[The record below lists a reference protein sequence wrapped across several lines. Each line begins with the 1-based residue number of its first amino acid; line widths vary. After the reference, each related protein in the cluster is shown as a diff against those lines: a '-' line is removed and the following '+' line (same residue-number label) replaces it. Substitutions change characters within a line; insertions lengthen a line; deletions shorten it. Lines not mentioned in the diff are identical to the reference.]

1 MSRTNHKPSLLVFQ
15 ILVKLFSLITITHSF
30 QNPYQIRKCAELY
43 SQDGFGGLKLEMKD
57 QDHSLNL
64 ADNHQV
70 SNGWN
75 TTGSIKIESGC
86 SMSLCNDTYFE
97 GECKPLTAG
106 SHGSSQLSK
115 ALGFAIVSAQCT
127 CERECK
133 CSDIFVKK
141 ASCARAYLK
150 GGCRT
155 CNSDYADLRNASEVF
170 QEEFVG
176 KIEAFRLR
184 KGCKLKLYSETHF
197 EDQIAVITNET
208 VEDFKG
214 DFNSF
219 QCECNNRE
227 YVPQVRPPRPSH
239 FPPLV
244 TIPNTVKEIYSM
256 LNDPNYK
263 QHIGLKSAI
272 KSRSKGRSLKNAYIL
287 LLGTTGSGKSSAIN
301 LLFDNPTITKTGDY
315 VSTTTDILEFRV
327 KMPIDELGLEN
338 TELRVIDT
346 PGLGDTRGVQHD
358 AKFLAT
364 LDSYLS
370 THEELKDRKP
380 NAVLVFH
387 NFNDNRFAGEG
398 SRYVKMMRGFDSF
411 RERLTDSTY
420 SNVIH
425 VLTFYSGADKQVR
438 RRPTERINTFRK
450 VIQEYTTLPR
460 PTIITL
466 AENKGSEN
474 SLPMVNGYYRLDN
487 NDYYPRNLFEQ
498 LEVITKNGEDP
509 IGLGVFRAA
518 FRDPQDFKVSN
529 STFKLTDNDG
539 DKVQHYLRIVSNA
552 YLDIKKTEVSQYL
565 ERIWE
570 DEVPGELKK
579 KYTNSLQYL
588 QNALHMRHI
597 TTKED
602 VPKTTTNILKLL
614 TALKHDPVTRMLLD
628 KAFGIK
634 PPIFPQNPIAGH
646 CYNIFTDAPLPETP
660 FDGGELQQSD
670 IGFMIPSYLTCK
682 LEQSSAQNFIFV
694 DDQQSYIRE
703 RLRSIGIEGQISPA
717 LFKGTPK
724 PGYNIKSIAF
734 RNGSSSISAR
744 RAFKRFQFVV
754 NERPKLKQTFVDA
767 VKALPT
773 FSENDHV
780 AVTKWNDFFKMY
792 GTHVVRSIHG
802 GGAIEIQ
809 LRNKGPV
816 NKEIGK
822 ALFSLINFAE
832 DLAFFVGDNETSK
845 DGKRTVLQEGV
856 DHTLVF
862 SGGNNQYHTS
872 DFTKLS
878 IEDAVEMMTNWQ
890 QSLKFNP
897 ALLTTEMELI
907 PISRVAKKIET
918 RYEEEIERVATI
930 IYNATLKYVPKVNPD
945 QRRIPVA
952 DKLEVVVTPGQ
963 KPPRPPPPPPREDT
977 KFMTQFFLEMQK
989 SNQRL
994 HETMMSLKKTEM
1006 ENTRRRDKLEEDRLQ
1021 WEKEKALM
1029 DAARIKEE
1037 SELRNIDERRREAR
1051 AEAIRLAQVRQAET
1065 DAEKQRQWMGA
1076 LMAQQNAES
1085 ARSHDLMTA
1094 IIMRPQPRGS
1104 CLKAGTKILMAD
1116 GTEKPVEL
1124 LEAGDIVVDKDLM
1137 ATSVLGVAHELLL
1150 GQKFYG
1156 FDNNSF
1162 FFTNSHLF
1170 VGPKVANSDSE
1181 NFTLFAKSTEYLYYN
1196 NPLLRYVNV
1205 QAMPNNESFELFH
1218 VENLSNTKIV
1228 SEKIVTVT
1236 EDSEVYPLDTPI
1248 YFLQVN
1254 SSTGTYV
1261 ANGYVCRHETPDF
1274 TRWPNTMSI
1283 LFRLIE
1289 TNAFE
1294 KISLFPYNIE
1304 TEVYLKNSIN
1314 GTVKKVEMFFENYD
1328 WSNSGEGSNYE
1339 VMTLGDVDLDEC
1351 ILRIYN
1357 SPTLSSAGIGFYA
1370 GVGPV
1375 IAMHLDEDAEHKVNS
1390 ALVSKIQHEL
1400 YQILLQEIES
1410 YSNFSE

>member
-1 MSRTNHKPSLLVFQ
+1 MSRSKDKPYLFVVQ
-15 ILVKLFSLITITHSF
+15 TVIILFSLITISYSI
-30 QNPYQIRKCAELY
+30 QNPYHMKKCAELF
-43 SQDGFGGLKLEMKD
+43 SQDGFAGLKLEMKD
-57 QDHSLNL
+57 QDHSLNF

-106 SHGSSQLSK
+106 SHGTSQLSK

-127 CERECK
+127 CEKECK

-141 ASCARAYLK
+141 ASCARAYLR

-176 KIEAFRLR
+176 KIEAFRVR
-184 KGCKLKLYSETHF
+184 KGCKLNLYSETHF
-197 EDQIAVITNET
+197 EDRMAVITNET

-214 DFNSF
+214 AFNSF

-227 YVPQVRPPRPSH
+227 YVPQERPPRPSN

-244 TIPNTVKEIYSM
+244 TIPNTVKEIYTM
-256 LNDPNYK
+256 LNDPKYT
-263 QHIGLKSAI
+263 QHVGLLSAI
-272 KSRSKGRSLKNAYIL
+272 RSRSKGRSLKNAYIL

-425 VLTFYSGADKQVR
+425 VLTFYSGADKKVR
-438 RRPTERINTFRK
+438 RRPTERINTFKK

-474 SLPMVNGYYRLDN
+474 SLPMVNGYFRLDN
-487 NDYYPRNLFEQ
+487 NEYYPRNLFEQ

-552 YLDIKKTEVSQYL
+552 YLDIKKTEVSQFL

-570 DEVPGELKK
+570 DEVPGDLKK

-634 PPIFPQNPIAGH
+634 PPNFPQNPIAGH

-660 FDGGELQQSD
+660 YDVGELQQSD
-670 IGFMIPSYLTCK
+670 IGFMIPSFLTCK
-682 LEQSSAQNFIFV
+682 LEQSAAQNFIFV
-694 DDQQSYIRE
+694 EDQQSYIRE
-703 RLRSIGIEGQISPA
+703 RLRSIGIEGEISPT

-724 PGYNIKSIAF
+724 PGYNIKTTAF
-734 RNGSSSISAR
+734 KSGSSTISAR
-744 RAFKRFQFVV
+744 RAFKRFQFVL
-754 NERPKLKQTFVDA
+754 NERPKLKQGFIDA

-773 FSENDHV
+773 FSEHDHV

-802 GGAIEIQ
+802 GGAIDIQ

-822 ALFSLINFAE
+822 ALFNLINFAE

-878 IEDAVEMMTNWQ
+878 IENAVEMMSNWQ
-890 QSLKFNP
+890 NSLKFNP

-907 PISRVAKKIET
+907 PISRVAKKIDEK
-918 RYEEEIERVATI
+918 YALEIERVATI
-930 IYNATLKYVPKVNPD
+930 IYNTTLTYVPKVNPD
-945 QRRIPVA
+945 ERRPPVV
-952 DKLEVVVTPGQ
+952 DKTAVAVTPGEKQ
-963 KPPRPPPPPPREDT
+963 PRPPPPPPREDT

-989 SNQRL
+989 SNQQL
-994 HETMMSLKKTEM
+994 HQTMMSLKKTEM

-1021 WEKEKALM
+1021 WEKDKALM
-1029 DAARIKEE
+1029 DAARRQEE
-1037 SELRNIDERRREAR
+1037 AELRNLDERKREAR
-1051 AEAIRLAQVRQAET
+1051 AEAMRLAQAKQAEA
-1065 DAEKQRQWMGA
+1065 DAEKQRQWMGV
-1076 LMAQQNAES
+1076 LMAQQKAES
-1085 ARSHDLMTA
+1085 ARSHDLMKA
-1094 IIMRPQPRGS
+1094 IIMRPQPRGGS
-1104 CLKAGTKILMAD
+1104 CLKAGTMIRMGN
-1116 GTEKPVEL
+1116 GTQKPVEQL
-1124 LEAGDIVVDKDLM
+1124 KPGDILVDKDLM
-1137 ATSVLGVAHELLL
+1137 PATVLGVAHEFLLD
-1150 GQKFYG
+1150 QSFYG
-1156 FDNNSF
+1156 FDNTSF

-1170 VGPKVANSDSE
+1170 VGPNENSLKFGESM
-1181 NFTLFAKSTEYLYYN
+1181 LFAKSTDNLYHN
-1196 NPLLRYVNV
+1196 NPLMRYLNV
-1205 QAMPNNESFELFH
+1205 SDMVEDQKFKLFH
-1218 VENLSNTKIV
+1218 FNEEQLDVKNVDVVKDPIEHPSKTPVYFIQV
-1228 SEKIVTVT
+1228 
-1236 EDSEVYPLDTPI
+1236 DSP
-1248 YFLQVN
+1248 
-1254 SSTGTYV
+1254 SGTYF
-1261 ANGYVCRHETPDF
+1261 ANDFVCRHEIPPIEY
-1274 TRWPNTMSI
+1274 WPNTMSI
-1283 LFRLIE
+1283 LFRLMDTE
-1289 TNAFE
+1289 SFKKLAKLPYTFDTV
-1294 KISLFPYNIE
+1294 SLLQ
-1304 TEVYLKNSIN
+1304 TA
-1314 GTVKKVEMFFENYD
+1314 
-1328 WSNSGEGSNYE
+1328 NYE
-1339 VMTLGDVDLDEC
+1339 VSLVVKRYLETKVENNADDTAEIHEVMKLDSINLEEC
-1351 ILRIYN
+1351 LSSIF
-1357 SPTLSSAGIGFYA
+1357 SDPTLSTA
-1370 GVGPV
+1370 GVNLYAQVGNV
-1375 IAMHLDEDAEHKVNS
+1375 IAEHLDKPG
-1390 ALVSKIQHEL
+1390 LEL
-1400 YQILLQEIES
+1400 DLGSSVLARMQYELLEILKDELDN
-1410 YSNFSE
+1410 YVK